1 MSKIKDLVVI
11 DKNVLKN
18 MMTNDYTKVSRDI
31 KKRLLDMHAKPLIPI
46 VEDAFEAGKGGE
58 ITKEDYL
65 KKEI

>member
-1 MSKIKDLVVI
+1 MTKLKNLVVI

-31 KKRLLDMHAKPLIPI
+31 KRRLFDMHAKPLTPI
-46 VEDAFEAGKGGE
+46 VEDAFDAGKGGE

-65 KKEI
+65 NKDI

>member
-1 MSKIKDLVVI
+1 MAKLKNLVVI

-18 MMTNDYTKVSRDI
+18 LMTNDYTKVSRDI
-31 KKRLLDMHAKPLIPI
+31 KRRLFDMHAQPLTPI
-46 VEDAFEAGKGGE
+46 VEEAFETGKGGE

>member
-1 MSKIKDLVVI
+1 MAKLKNLVAI

-31 KKRLLDMHAKPLIPI
+31 KRRLFDMHAKPLIPI
-46 VEDAFEAGKGGE
+46 VEEAFEAGKGGE

>member
-1 MSKIKDLVVI
+1 MAKLKNLVVI

-31 KKRLLDMHAKPLIPI
+31 KRRLFDMHAKPLIPI
-46 VEDAFEAGKGGE
+46 VGEAFEAGKGGE

>member
-1 MSKIKDLVVI
+1 MAKLKNLVVI

-31 KKRLLDMHAKPLIPI
+31 KRRLFDMHAKPLIPI
-46 VEDAFEAGKGGE
+46 VDGAFEAGKGGE
-58 ITKEDYL
+58 IAKEDYL